1 VDNLTRRRELSEYM
15 ITEDASDFLPRAV
28 IKHTACG
35 WLTPLPVDVSLAAI
49 LTLADSH
56 DCDDYLPR
64 SRRRWPR

>member
-1 VDNLTRRRELSEYM
+1 MDPVKRYAHEYM

-28 IKHTACG
+28 IKHVPCG

-64 SRRRWPR
+64 ARRRWQR